1 MIETTTALESL
12 DEILSVAGVDIV
24 YVGPSDLSMNLGLGP
39 GDHDGEEIFD
49 EALSMIVD
57 ACERHGVMPGIHAN
71 AALAPRRLDQG
82 FRMVSVAE
90 DLGGM
95 REAMSGALESV
106 RNH

>member
-1 MIETTTALESL
+1 
-12 DEILSVAGVDIV
+12 
-24 YVGPSDLSMNLGLGP
+24 
-39 GDHDGEEIFD
+39 
-49 EALSMIVD
+49 MIVD